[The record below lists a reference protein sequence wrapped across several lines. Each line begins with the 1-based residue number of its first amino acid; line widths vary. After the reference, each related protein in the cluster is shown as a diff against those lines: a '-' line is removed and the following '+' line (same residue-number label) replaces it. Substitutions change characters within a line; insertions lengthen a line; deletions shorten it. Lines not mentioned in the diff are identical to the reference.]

1 MYYVHVSIVTYEA
14 YIYEAPT
21 FSGYKKDK
29 MVIVP
34 KVTNTSKY
42 NSRKFMGH
50 ILKTKQNCKYVKE
63 FQCYEVN

>member
-1 MYYVHVSIVTYEA
+1 MKHTY
-14 YIYEAPT
+14 IFEAPT
-21 FSGYKKDK
+21 FSGYRNDK
-29 MVIVP
+29 MVIIP

-42 NSRKFMGH
+42 SNRKFMGH